1 MYPELNLFGYNM
13 GTFPLFVGIGLAF
26 GIFFVF
32 FQLRKIAPSPE
43 RENAIMFALPL
54 TFILGTVGAHILDVF
69 FRAGMKTLVKNP
81 FAYGLTFYG
90 WLISAFIFL
99 IIYSKAVNISS
110 VYLFNLF
117 TPAFAIGQAVGRIGC
132 FLGGCCYGC
141 PGTPGVVYPPD
152 SLPYKQYGS
161 TPLIPVQIY
170 ESICLLFIFVIL
182 IKFIRFKHRGAMYL
196 IMLSVER
203 FILEFFR
210 ADDRGEL
217 LNDVLSPSQWISIG
231 LFFTGFLL
239 LLAISKKKKILF
251 LRQMT

>member
-69 FRAGMKTLVKNP
+69 FRAGMKALVKNP

-99 IIYSKAVNISS
+99 IIYSKVCRISPA
-110 VYLFNLF
+110 YMLNMFC
-117 TPAFAIGQAVGRIGC
+117 PAFAIAQAFGRIGC
-132 FLGGCCYGC
+132 FLGGCCYGHPSKWGC
-141 PGTPGVVYPPD
+141 IYPAGT
-152 SLPYKQYGS
+152 LPYRQYGAV
-161 TPLIPVQIY
+161 PLIPVQLY
-170 ESICLLFIFVIL
+170 ESVYLFAIFIILLF
-182 IKFIRFKHRGAMYL
+182 FIRFKRRAAWYL
-196 IMLSVER
+196 IMLTVGR
-203 FILEFFR
+203 FGLEFLR
-210 ADDRGEL
+210 ADDRGEF
-217 LNDVLSPSQWISIG
+217 LNNVLSPSQWISIV
-231 LFFTGFLL
+231 LFFIGFFWM
-239 LLAISKKKKILF
+239 ISINKNRSNL
-251 LRQMT
+251 

>member
-1 MYPELNLFGYNM
+1 MFSELNLFGYTM
-13 GTFPLFVGIGLAF
+13 GTFSFCLGIGMVC
-26 GIFFVF
+26 GILFIVSY
-32 FQLRKIAPSPE
+32 LKKTDASLK
-43 RENAIMFALPL
+43 RENAVMAAIPL
-54 TFILGTVGAHILDVF
+54 TFICGTFGAHLADVVL
-69 FRAGMKTLVKNP
+69 RGNLQAIIEAPL
-81 FAYGLTFYG
+81 AYGLTFYG
-90 WLISAFIFL
+90 WLVAASAFL

-110 VYLFNLF
+110 AYLFNLF

-231 LFFTGFLL
+231 LFFASSTVCDR
-239 LLAISKKKKILF
+239 SS
-251 LRQMT
+251 